1 VTWVHDRTAGVGQ
14 DRTVAGT
21 SSPIRR
27 IAPHLLGPPLPSL
40 ATLWSLNGRRAL
52 SAAFCVT
59 FPLALG
65 LALGHPGA
73 GSAAALGGFTAVY
86 GHSLPYRRRAWIAA
100 GVAAG
105 IVCAIGLGGLTG
117 GHPVVLALVLAAVAA
132 AATAA
137 TAIWRIGPPGAL
149 SPVIV
154 GGSASALGSAPDV
167 VAQHVSAAA
176 AAAAL
181 SWVVVMLPWLWDP
194 AGPERRALQAAAVA
208 VSSVESGAPGATRPG
223 GIARA
228 LRVAVAAVAVGSRRR
243 PSLQPALEEVEAR
256 FFRALPPVDPTRGP
270 EIPAPRPGAHR
281 AHRRRTPL
289 WAATAARIG
298 LGVAAAGL
306 VAVAIGLPAP
316 YWAATS
322 AVAVLLGTDARHT
335 RARAFHRVTGTLLG
349 TVIAGVVFALQPPTA
364 VIVLLVSLLLI
375 AVELFIAHQ
384 YVIAVA
390 CLTPVSLLLVHL
402 GAPHSPGTALIA
414 ARIEETLVG
423 MAVALAAG
431 FFLFA
436 RAGSRRL
443 PAAVTATAQRA
454 VTAASAPAG
463 ATADRELHDAL
474 VALNEVATA
483 ARAELFSAPGAD
495 VWRRRSRQVADL
507 GWALLGSRA
516 RDESGLADSV
526 ARRIRAELGGRRS
539 G

>member
-1 VTWVHDRTAGVGQ
+1 MRA
-14 DRTVAGT
+14 VAGT
-21 SSPIRR
+21 SSPLRR
-27 IAPHLLGPPLPSL
+27 FAPHLLGPPLPAL

-52 SAAFCVT
+52 SAAFCVAV
-59 FPLALG
+59 PLALG
-65 LALGHPGA
+65 LALGHPGP

-86 GHSLPYRRRAWIAA
+86 AHSLPYRRRAWISA
-100 GVAAG
+100 GIAVF

-117 GHPVVLALVLAAVAA
+117 GHPVLLVLVLGAIAA

-149 SPVIV
+149 APIIV

-167 VAQHVSAAA
+167 VAAHVAAA
-176 AAAAL
+176 AGGAAL

-194 AGPERRALQAAAVA
+194 AGPERRAVQAAAVA
-208 VSSVESGAPGATRPG
+208 VGRAESGAPGTPRPG
-223 GIARA
+223 AIARS
-228 LRVAVAAVAVGSRRR
+228 LRVAVAAVAVGSLRR
-243 PSLQPALEEVEAR
+243 PSLQPALEEIEAR
-256 FFRALPPVDPTRGP
+256 FFRALPPVGPARGP
-270 EIPAPRPGAHR
+270 ELPQPQPVAERTA
-281 AHRRRTPL
+281 RRRTPL
-289 WAATAARIG
+289 WTATATRIG

-349 TVIAGVVFALQPPTA
+349 TAIAGLVFAVEPPPAVTVLIVALLQ
-364 VIVLLVSLLLI
+364 IGI
-375 AVELFIAHQ
+375 ELFIAHQ
-384 YVIAVA
+384 YVLGVS

-402 GAPHSPGTALIA
+402 GAPGSPGTALIA

-423 MAVALAAG
+423 IVVALAAG

-443 PAAVTATAQRA
+443 PAAVTATAERA
-454 VTAASAPAG
+454 VAAADAPAG
-463 ATADRELHDAL
+463 TPADRELHDAL
-474 VALNEVATA
+474 AGRNEVATA

-507 GWALLGSRA
+507 GWALLGARA
-516 RDESGLADSV
+516 RGESELAESV
-526 ARRIRAELGGRRS
+526 AHRIRADLTG
-539 G
+539 

>member
-1 VTWVHDRTAGVGQ
+1 MRA
-14 DRTVAGT
+14 VAGT

-27 IAPHLLGPPLPSL
+27 VAPHLLGPPLPAL

-52 SAAFCVT
+52 SAAFCVAV
-59 FPLALG
+59 PLALG
-65 LALGHPGA
+65 LALGHPGP

-86 GHSLPYRRRAWIAA
+86 GHSLPYRRRAWVAA
-100 GVAAG
+100 GVAG
-105 IVCAIGLGGLTG
+105 VIVSSIGLGGLTG
-117 GHPVVLALVLAAVAA
+117 GHPLLLVVVLGAIAAV
-132 AATAA
+132 ATAA

-167 VAQHVSAAA
+167 VAQHVAAAA

-181 SWVVVMLPWLWDP
+181 SWVVVMMPWLWDP
-194 AGPERRALQAAAVA
+194 TGPERRAVQAAAAA
-208 VSSVESGAPGATRPG
+208 VDSVENGVAGATRPG
-223 GIARA
+223 AIARA

-243 PSLQPALEEVEAR
+243 PSLQPALEELEAR
-256 FFRALPPVDPTRGP
+256 FFRALPPVDPTGAR
-270 EIPAPRPGAHR
+270 ELPAPQPAGRTA
-281 AHRRRTPL
+281 RRRTPL
-289 WAATAARIG
+289 WTATAARIG
-298 LGVAAAGL
+298 LGVTAAGL

-349 TVIAGVVFALQPPTA
+349 TVIAGLVFAVQPPTP
-364 VIVLLVSLLLI
+364 VTVLIVALLLI
-375 AVELFIAHQ
+375 GIELFIAHQ
-384 YVIAVA
+384 YVLAVS

-402 GAPHSPGTALIA
+402 GAPDSPGTSLIA

-423 MAVALAAG
+423 MVVGLLAG

-443 PAAVTATAQRA
+443 PAAVSSTAERA
-454 VTAASAPAG
+454 VTAATAPAG
-463 ATADRELHDAL
+463 TTADQELHDAL
-474 VALNEVATA
+474 VTLNEVATA

-495 VWRRRSRQVADL
+495 VWRRRSRQVSDL
-507 GWALLGSRA
+507 GWALLGARA
-516 RDESGLADSV
+516 REESELAESV
-526 ARRIRAELGGRRS
+526 AQRIRADLTG
-539 G
+539 

>member
-1 VTWVHDRTAGVGQ
+1 M
-14 DRTVAGT
+14 RTVAGI

-27 IAPHLLGPPLPSL
+27 VAPHLLGPPLPAWAS
-40 ATLWSLNGRRAL
+40 LWSLNGRRAL
-52 SAAFCVT
+52 SAAFCVAG
-59 FPLALG
+59 PLALG

-86 GHSLPYRRRAWIAA
+86 AHSLPYRRRGWISA
-100 GVAAG
+100 GVAAF
-105 IVCAIGLGGLTG
+105 IVCSIGLGGLTG
-117 GHPVVLALVLAAVAA
+117 GHPVVLVVVLGAIAA

-167 VAQHVSAAA
+167 VAQHVAAAA

-194 AGPERRALQAAAVA
+194 AGPERRALQAASAAVD
-208 VSSVESGAPGATRPG
+208 SVESGVPG
-223 GIARA
+223 GTPAGPIARA

-243 PSLQPALEEVEAR
+243 PSLQPSLEEVEAR
-256 FFRALPPVDPTRGP
+256 FFRALPPVDPARGP
-270 EIPAPRPGAHR
+270 ELPAVQRQPGRTA
-281 AHRRRTPL
+281 RRRTPL
-289 WAATAARIG
+289 WTTTAARIG

-322 AVAVLLGTDARHT
+322 AVAVLLGTDARHA

-349 TVIAGVVFALQPPTA
+349 TAIAGVVFAVQPPTA
-364 VIVLLVSLLLI
+364 VTVVLVALLLI
-375 AVELFIAHQ
+375 GIELFIAHQ
-384 YVIAVA
+384 YVLAVS

-402 GAPHSPGTALIA
+402 GAPAGPGTALIA

-423 MAVALAAG
+423 IVVALVAG
-431 FFLFA
+431 FLLFA

-443 PAAVTATAQRA
+443 PAAVTATAEQAVRA
-454 VTAASAPAG
+454 ATVPGGT
-463 ATADRELHDAL
+463 TADRDLHDAL

-495 VWRRRSRQVADL
+495 AWRRRSRQVGDL
-507 GWALLGSRA
+507 GWALLGARA
-516 RDESGLADSV
+516 RGESELAEAV
-526 ARRIRAELGGRRS
+526 ARRIRADLTG
-539 G
+539 

>member
-1 VTWVHDRTAGVGQ
+1 M
-14 DRTVAGT
+14 RTVAGT

-27 IAPHLLGPPLPSL
+27 VAPHLLGPPLPAW

-52 SAAFCVT
+52 SAAFCVAV
-59 FPLALG
+59 PLALG
-65 LALGHPGA
+65 LALGHPAA

-86 GHSLPYRRRAWIAA
+86 GHSMPYRRRAWTS
-100 GVAAG
+100 AG
-105 IVCAIGLGGLTG
+105 IAVGIVGAIGLGGLTG
-117 GHPVVLALVLAAVAA
+117 GHPLVLVVVLGAIAA
-132 AATAA
+132 AATVA

-149 SPVIV
+149 PPVIV

-167 VAQHVSAAA
+167 VAQHVAAAA

-194 AGPERRALQAAAVA
+194 AGPERRAVQAASAAVD
-208 VSSVESGAPGATRPG
+208 SVGSGGPGATRPG
-223 GIARA
+223 TIARA

-243 PSLQPALEEVEAR
+243 PSLQPRLEEVEVR
-256 FFRALPPVDPTRGP
+256 FFRALPPVDPAPGP
-270 EIPAPRPGAHR
+270 ELPPQPATDRTA
-281 AHRRRTPL
+281 RRRTPL

-298 LGVAAAGL
+298 FGVAAAGL
-306 VAVAIGLPAP
+306 VAVAMELPSP

-349 TVIAGVVFALQPPTA
+349 TVIAGVVFAVQPPIA
-364 VIVLLVSLLLI
+364 VTVVLVALLLI

-384 YVIAVA
+384 YVIAVS

-402 GAPHSPGTALIA
+402 GAPDSPGTALIA

-423 MAVALAAG
+423 MVVALAAG

-443 PAAVTATAQRA
+443 PAAVTATAERA
-454 VTAASAPAG
+454 VAAAAATAGP
-463 ATADRELHDAL
+463 TADRELHDAL

-483 ARAELFSAPGAD
+483 ARAELFAAPGAD
-495 VWRRRSRQVADL
+495 AWRRRSRQVSDL
-507 GWALLGSRA
+507 GWALLGARA
-516 RDESGLADSV
+516 RGEDALAARV
-526 ARRIRAELGGRRS
+526 ASRIAEDLGPS
-539 G
+539 A